1 MISLRVYPRMSK
13 NGKVL
18 WYIDYYVDG
27 HRVRERVGESKT
39 QAKAVLTKRKGE
51 IVSGAFQLNNARK
64 TPHFDQFASTLIF
77 GH

>member
-1 MISLRVYPRMSK
+1 MISLGVYPRLLK

-51 IVSGAFQLNNARK
+51 IVFGTFQLNNAANVQSR
-64 TPHFDQFASTLIF
+64 DQV
-77 GH
+77 G